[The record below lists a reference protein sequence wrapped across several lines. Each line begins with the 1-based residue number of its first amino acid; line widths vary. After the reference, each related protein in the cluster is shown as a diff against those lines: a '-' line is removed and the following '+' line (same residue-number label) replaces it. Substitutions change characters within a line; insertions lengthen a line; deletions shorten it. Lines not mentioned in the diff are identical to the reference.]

1 MDLVSELEVGKFLSY
16 EKSRWAGLR
25 PLVAED
31 ADNLDTKS
39 IARKHVIEQLQ
50 SGLFSLLGGKWTI
63 YRRMGQ
69 DVVDLIAK
77 KEEEAGKKIPPSQTL
92 GLSLL
97 GSAPQALKEAMF
109 KTKGDIGVQLY
120 NTFGWLGQEV
130 LKGST

>member
-39 IARKHVIEQLQ
+39 IARKHVIQQLQ
-50 SGLFSLLGGKWTI
+50 SGLFSLLGGKLTI

-69 DVVDLIAK
+69 DVVDIIAK
-77 KEEEAGKKIPPSQTL
+77 KEEEAGRKIPPSQTL
-92 GLSLL
+92 GFSLL
-97 GSAPQALKEAMF
+97 GSGP
-109 KTKGDIGVQLY
+109 
-120 NTFGWLGQEV
+120 
-130 LKGST
+130 